1 MSQQPEMEAN
11 ALVDIISRIQR
22 ARKTGLLVVKRMNG
36 SVLEEGTIT
45 FVKGQVT
52 GSEAGRRKGQD
63 AFNLLSQWLDC
74 QFLFISPDQDNS
86 FLYDT
91 AKMQAVVPTSPLPK
105 KDPLPSEMRG
115 SPVVA
120 QSNAQNGSSSSVP
133 FQAAPFEVASPM
145 IDRLGSRFYRQIF
158 LLIDGKR
165 SIAELVRLTRRDQGE
180 IEKDLYDLEN
190 LGVIYFL
197 AKH

>member
-1 MSQQPEMEAN
+1 VFQQPEMEAN

-91 AKMQAVVPTSPLPK
+91 AKSQAVAPTSPLQK

-120 QSNAQNGSSSSVP
+120 QSNAQNGSSSVP
-133 FQAAPFEVASPM
+133 FQAASFEVVSPM

-165 SIAELVRLTRRDQGE
+165 SIVELVRLTRRDQSE
-180 IEKDLYDLEN
+180 VEKALYDLES

>member
-1 MSQQPEMEAN
+1 VSQQPEMEAN

-91 AKMQAVVPTSPLPK
+91 AKIQAVVPTS
-105 KDPLPSEMRG
+105 PLPSEMRG

-165 SIAELVRLTRRDQGE
+165 SIAELVRLTRRDQSE
-180 IEKDLYDLEN
+180 IEKALYDLEN